1 MTRTPPSSR
10 TSTHRIR
17 RPLVVGLMA
26 VLAAIV
32 VTLGHPL
39 LKPSSDSDSA
49 TGSGSAMP
57 GRSSS
62 VRPPAPSLP
71 DRAPPDSSQQDRR
84 GTLDEADGV
93 VPDGVTVLDDDVPAV
108 ANLDADLLA
117 ALRRAAPE
125 AADDGVAFTVNSGW
139 RSPEYQN
146 QLLRKAVSQYGS
158 EAEAARWVATATTSP
173 HVSGDAVDI
182 GPDAATAWLAEHGAA
197 YGLCRIYRNEP
208 WHFELRTDAPDRGC
222 PRTYAD
228 PTQDP
233 RMRP

>member
-1 MTRTPPSSR
+1 MTRPPPSAR
-10 TSTHRIR
+10 TPTHRIR
-17 RPLVVGLMA
+17 RPLVVGLVA
-26 VLAAIV
+26 VLAAVIV
-32 VTLGHPL
+32 ALGHPL
-39 LKPSSDSDSA
+39 LKPSSDSA
-49 TGSGSAMP
+49 TP
-57 GRSSS
+57 GRESSAL
-62 VRPPAPSLP
+62 PPAPSLP
-71 DRAPPDSSQQDRR
+71 DRAPPDSSDQERR
-84 GTLDEADGV
+84 GALDATDGV
-93 VPDGVTVLDDDVPAV
+93 VPDGVTVLDDEVPAV

-117 ALRRAAPE
+117 ALRRAASD

-182 GPDAATAWLAEHGAA
+182 GPDEATAWLAEHGAA

-208 WHFELRTDAPDRGC
+208 WHVELRTDAPDRGC
-222 PRTYAD
+222 PRMYAD

>member
-17 RPLVVGLMA
+17 RPLLVVGLVA

-32 VTLGHPL
+32 VALGLPL
-39 LKPSSDSDSA
+39 LKPSSDSDSDSSSA
-49 TGSGSAMP
+49 TP
-57 GRSSS
+57 GQGSS

-71 DRAPPDSSQQDRR
+71 DRAPPDSSQQERR
-84 GTLDEADGV
+84 GPLDEADGV
-93 VPDGVTVLDDDVPAV
+93 VPDGSTVLDDDVPAV

-146 QLLRKAVSQYGS
+146 QLLRKAVAQYGS

-182 GPDAATAWLAEHGAA
+182 GPDEATAWLAEHGAA

-222 PRTYAD
+222 PRRYAD